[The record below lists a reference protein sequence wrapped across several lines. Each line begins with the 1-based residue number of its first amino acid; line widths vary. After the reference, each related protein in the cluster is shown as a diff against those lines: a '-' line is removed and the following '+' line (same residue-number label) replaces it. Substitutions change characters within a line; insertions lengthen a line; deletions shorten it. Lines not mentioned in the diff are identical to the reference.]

1 MPKTFKSAAL
11 ALLAPV
17 MVLTASPA
25 LADPDYYR
33 GHNGWH
39 NSERKRDRWEERRG
53 ERYRDGY
60 RGEYRGDYR
69 TDYRNN
75 DYRNDYRND
84 SRNNGYYGEPVYNNA
99 RTWRGDDGR
108 THCRRSDGTTGLIV
122 GGVAGALIGR
132 EVAGRRGDRTVGAIL
147 GAAGGA
153 LLGRAI
159 DKNASNDGYRCR

>member
-1 MPKTFKSAAL
+1 MPKTFKSATL

-25 LADPDYYR
+25 LARDDDYYGR
-33 GHNGWH
+33 HDNGWH
-39 NSERKRDRWEERRG
+39 HGERKRDRWEERRG
-53 ERYRDGY
+53 DRYRDDY
-60 RGEYRGDYR
+60 RSEYR
-69 TDYRNN
+69 TSYRNDDRD
-75 DYRNDYRND
+75 DYRNDYRNG
-84 SRNNGYYGEPVYNNA
+84 GYYGEPVYANT

-108 THCRRSDGTTGLIV
+108 TYCRRSDGTTGLIV

-159 DKNASNDGYRCR
+159 ERNGCSNGYQCR